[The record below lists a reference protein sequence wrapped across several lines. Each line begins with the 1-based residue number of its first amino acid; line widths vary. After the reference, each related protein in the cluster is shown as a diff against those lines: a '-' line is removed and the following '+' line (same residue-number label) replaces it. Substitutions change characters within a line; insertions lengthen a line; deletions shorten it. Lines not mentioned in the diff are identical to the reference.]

1 VMLKVSLCCQC
12 LCVRDLRR
20 ELIRAS
26 LRGTEIELL
35 TAAPPPAGRPPNI
48 RGTVLGVSLGAVA
61 LCLTTGPR
69 NRVGVFSLCHIIG
82 FVPRDGDDEED

>member
-1 VMLKVSLCCQC
+1 MSAC
-12 LCVRDLRR
+12 LCLCIRDIRR
-20 ELIRAS
+20 ELIRAK

-48 RGTVLGVSLGAVA
+48 RGTVLDVSRGAVA

-82 FVPRDGDDEED
+82 FVPFEDED